1 MSAGTGVEH
10 SEFNHAP
17 DQETH
22 FLQIWIEPLKKGVA
36 PGYEQKTI
44 SPTTKRGTLRVIA
57 SHEGEHDSV
66 RINADATIYA
76 GLFDGA
82 ETSKLQIDPSRKA
95 YVHLISGQLMVQG
108 QQLQAG
114 DALMVEG
121 EGMLLFEHGVNAEV
135 LVFDLA
141 P

>member
-1 MSAGTGVEH
+1 M
-10 SEFNHAP
+10 
-17 DQETH
+17 
-22 FLQIWIEPLKKGVA
+22 
-36 PGYEQKTI
+36 
-44 SPTTKRGTLRVIA
+44 IA
-57 SHEGEHDSV
+57 SQDGAHDSV

-82 ETSKLQIDPSRKA
+82 ETAKLEIDPARKA